1 MSNLNHNPAL
11 FYDEN
16 KQCYA
21 VSYNGEVE
29 YFNKEWDSKE
39 DNRKNA
45 VACFNLLNKK
55 NENKI

>member
-1 MSNLNHNPAL
+1 MSNKNLNPDL
-11 FYDEN
+11 FYDEK

-55 NENKI
+55 K